1 MLYQDSPMTTPSP
14 PVGKRF
20 FELIVTTSVM
30 PIILPVIAGLA
41 LTVWAFHGLPIF
53 FTQQCPGL
61 YGRPFLLVK
70 FRTMMNACDPEGRPL
85 PDAERLAC
93 FGRFL
98 RNTRLGELPELL
110 NVVRG
115 DKILLMTTW

>member
-53 FTQQCPGL
+53 SPSSA
-61 YGRPFLLVK
+61 LVSMAA
-70 FRTMMNACDPEGRPL
+70 RSC
-85 PDAERLAC
+85 
-93 FGRFL
+93 
-98 RNTRLGELPELL
+98 
-110 NVVRG
+110 
-115 DKILLMTTW
+115 W